1 MSPRPPTPDAVERL
15 RRALQ
20 DLHEDRLKPTVREL
34 ETVIKIQQARRPVGR
49 TKISQILN
57 CDPCPSKE
65 ELLVIVKALNG
76 DEEWFAQL
84 WNDMHDIRIDRSP
97 PEQPVEPGECSGSV
111 AVPEVGFTVG
121 KEIQVEGVVQ
131 NLPER
136 HHIWIAHQDRRGL
149 FWAKDFEVIPDHEG
163 RFKRLV
169 YEGGELRSFTLL
181 LLLASEAGHRQLNG
195 WMAECSR
202 VQSWPGIPPAPDRFH
217 VLDSVTLQFDPAPT
231 GQSGGP
237 PI

>member
-1 MSPRPPTPDAVERL
+1 
-15 RRALQ
+15 
-20 DLHEDRLKPTVREL
+20 L
-34 ETVIKIQQARRPVGR
+34 ETVIKVQQARRPIGR

-65 ELLVIVKALNG
+65 ELLTVVKALNG

-84 WNDMHDIRIDRSP
+84 WNEMHDIKIDRQH
-97 PEQPVEPGECSGSV
+97 PERPVEPGECSGSV
-111 AVPEVGFTVG
+111 TAPADGSTVG
-121 KEIQVEGVVQ
+121 TEIQVEGVIR

-149 FWAKDFEVIPDHEG
+149 FWAKDFEVIPDHDGGFE
-163 RFKRLV
+163 RLV
-169 YEGGELRSFTLL
+169 YEGGELRSFALL

-202 VQSWPGIPPAPDRFH
+202 AKSWPGIPPSPSRFH
-217 VLDSVTLQFDPAPT
+217 VLDSVALRFDPT
-231 GQSGGP
+231 RGG
-237 PI
+237 